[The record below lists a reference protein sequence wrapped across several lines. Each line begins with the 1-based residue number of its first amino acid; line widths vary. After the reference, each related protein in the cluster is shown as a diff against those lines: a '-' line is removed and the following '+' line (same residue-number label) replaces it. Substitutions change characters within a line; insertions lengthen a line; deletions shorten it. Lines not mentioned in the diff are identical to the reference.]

1 MITADRTLGT
11 SLTLTLAHGS
21 YLTTSRKTVC
31 GQRLEGLVETDD
43 VGIGGGRGAFHA
55 EETTN
60 AKVLRQNGTHRA

>member
-1 MITADRTLGT
+1 MGGRQIGGYCHLQRPIPKG
-11 SLTLTLAHGS
+11 
-21 YLTTSRKTVC
+21 LTTSRKTVC